1 MSEHQPLPIDDQHP
15 LLSGQQ
21 WMRRAALWSGA
32 IGVALLAIVFAKG
45 SDICYGLFEQLLAH
59 SRWWPLLVTP
69 LGFALLAWLTEGALR
84 ATRGSGIPQVMAALH
99 REEDITFRER
109 LLSLKVAAG
118 KLVLTLF
125 ALLVGASVGREGPT
139 VHVGAG
145 LMAWLARRFGFRD
158 PASISRFALAGGAAG
173 IAAAFNTPLAG
184 VMFAIEELA
193 GAFEHRF
200 SGALLTAVMVG
211 GVVSLG
217 LIGNYTYF
225 GRPAASLPLGEAWI
239 AVLATGV
246 IGGLAGGIFA
256 RTILFAA
263 GTLPGLLGK
272 LRKRSP
278 IALAALCGLAL
289 ALLGLASGDA
299 VYGTGYAQAREI
311 IAGSHVITPWF
322 GIEKWAANVV
332 SYVAGIPGGIFSPA
346 LAVGAGLG
354 ANLAP
359 FLPHSS
365 ATAVI
370 LLGMSAYLAG
380 VTQAP
385 LTSAVISMELT
396 DNHDFVLPIMAAC
409 LIGRAFSSMVCKVP
423 IYRAFAMQLVAAR
436 EAEVVA
442 ESTADAAAMASA
454 ADDAN
459 TASATT
465 ETLDGHNVIVDR
477 VPDADVELPLGD
489 DDQKTPPSDRAS

>member
-1 MSEHQPLPIDDQHP
+1 MTSESSILPVDDHHA
-15 LLSGQQ
+15 LLSAQR
-21 WMRRAALWSGA
+21 WKRRAVLWSGA
-32 IGVALLAIVFAKG
+32 ILVALAAIVFAKG
-45 SDICYGLFEQLLAH
+45 SDLCYTLFKQLLAH
-59 SRWWPLLVTP
+59 SRRWPLLVTP

-84 ATRGSGIPQVMAALH
+84 ATRGSGIPQVIAAVD
-99 REEDITFRER
+99 REDDSPFRER
-109 LLSLKVAAG
+109 LLALPVALG

-125 ALLVGASVGREGPT
+125 AMLVGASVGREGPT

-145 LMAWLARRFGFRD
+145 LMAWLSQRFGFRD
-158 PASISRFALAGGAAG
+158 TASISRFALAGGAAG

-200 SGALLTAVMVG
+200 SGALLTAVMIG

-217 LIGNYTYF
+217 LVGDYAYF
-225 GRPAASLPLGEAWI
+225 GKMSTSLPLGESWL

-246 IGGLAGGIFA
+246 VGGLAGGLFA
-256 RTILFAA
+256 RAILIASGGLPGILGRFRRSSPPAFAA
-263 GTLPGLLGK
+263 VCGLL
-272 LRKRSP
+272 
-278 IALAALCGLAL
+278 LAL
-289 ALLGLASGDA
+289 IGLSSGDA
-299 VYGTGYAQAREI
+299 VYGTGYEQARQI
-311 IAGSHVITPWF
+311 IAGGHAITPWF
-322 GIEKWAANVV
+322 GIDKWLANAV
-332 SYVAGIPGGIFSPA
+332 SYAAGIPGGIFSPA

-359 FLPHSS
+359 WLPHTP

-409 LIGRAFSSMVCKVP
+409 LLGRTFSSLVCKTP
-423 IYRAFAMQLVAAR
+423 IYRAFAQRLLQERKAQL
-436 EAEVVA
+436 
-442 ESTADAAAMASA
+442 
-454 ADDAN
+454 
-459 TASATT
+459 TT
-465 ETLDGHNVIVDR
+465 
-477 VPDADVELPLGD
+477 GD
-489 DDQKTPPSDRAS
+489 NPT

>member
-1 MSEHQPLPIDDQHP
+1 MLDWPQRVDHPASGYESPVLRARGDTTGMTEGPLLPIDDHHA
-15 LLSGQQ
+15 LLSLQR
-21 WMRRAALWSGA
+21 WKRRGAMWCGA
-32 IGVALLAIVFAKG
+32 IAVALIAIVFAKG
-45 SDICYGLFEQLLAH
+45 SDLCYGLFVSLLGN

-69 LGFALLAWLTEGALR
+69 VGFALLAWATQGTLR
-84 ATRGSGIPQVMAALH
+84 ATRGSGIPQVMAALS
-99 REEDITFRER
+99 REHDAPFRDR
-109 LLSLKVAAG
+109 LLALPVAAG

-125 ALLVGASVGREGPT
+125 AMLVGASVGREGPT

-145 LMAWLARRFGFRD
+145 LMAWLAQRFGFRD
-158 PASISRFALAGGAAG
+158 AAAISRFALAGGAVG

-217 LIGNYTYF
+217 LVGNYTYF
-225 GRPAASLPLGEAWI
+225 GRFSTSLPLGEAWL

-246 IGGLAGGIFA
+246 VGGLAGGLFS
-256 RTILFAA
+256 RTILMTASALPGVLGRFWRYSPVGFAA
-263 GTLPGLLGK
+263 
-272 LRKRSP
+272 
-278 IALAALCGLAL
+278 ACGLAL
-289 ALLGLASGDA
+289 ALLGVISGDA

-311 IAGSHVITPWF
+311 IAGSHVVTGWF
-322 GIEKWAANVV
+322 AIEKWLANLA
-332 SYVAGIPGGIFSPA
+332 SYAAGIPGGIFSPA

-359 FLPHSS
+359 WLPHTN

-409 LIGRAFSSMVCKVP
+409 LLGRTFSTLVCKTPV
-423 IYRAFAMQLVAAR
+423 YRAFAQRLTQER
-436 EAEVVA
+436 EREV
-442 ESTADAAAMASA
+442 DAQS
-454 ADDAN
+454 D
-459 TASATT
+459 
-465 ETLDGHNVIVDR
+465 ET
-477 VPDADVELPLGD
+477 
-489 DDQKTPPSDRAS
+489 

>member
-1 MSEHQPLPIDDQHP
+1 MNSESPILPVDDHHA
-15 LLSGQQ
+15 LLSGQR
-21 WMRRAALWSGA
+21 WKRRAALWIGA
-32 IGVALLAIVFAKG
+32 ILVALAAIVFAKG
-45 SDICYGLFEQLLAH
+45 SDLSYGLFKQLLAK

-84 ATRGSGIPQVMAALH
+84 ATRGSGIPQVIAAVD
-99 REEDITFRER
+99 REEDVSFRQR
-109 LLSLKVAAG
+109 LLALPVALG

-125 ALLVGASVGREGPT
+125 AMLVGASVGREGPT

-145 LMAWLARRFGFRD
+145 LMVWLAQRFGFRD
-158 PASISRFALAGGAAG
+158 AASISRFALAGGAAG

-200 SGALLTAVMVG
+200 SGALLTAVMIG

-217 LIGNYTYF
+217 LVGDYAYF
-225 GRPAASLPLGEAWI
+225 GRMSTSLPLGESWL

-246 IGGLAGGIFA
+246 IGGLAGGLFA
-256 RTILFAA
+256 RAILIASS
-263 GTLPGLLGK
+263 GLPGLLGK
-272 LRKRSP
+272 FRRFSP
-278 IALAALCGLAL
+278 PAFAAFCGLLL
-289 ALLGLASGDA
+289 ALIGLGSGDA
-299 VYGTGYAQAREI
+299 VYGTGYEQAREI
-311 IAGSHVITPWF
+311 IAGGHAITLWF
-322 GIEKWAANVV
+322 GVDKWLANAV

-346 LAVGAGLG
+346 LAVGAGIG

-359 FLPHSS
+359 WLPHTPV
-365 ATAVI
+365 TAVI

-409 LIGRAFSSMVCKVP
+409 LLGRTFSSLVCKTP
-423 IYRAFAMQLVAAR
+423 IYRAFAQRLLQER
-436 EAEVVA
+436 EAQV
-442 ESTADAAAMASA
+442 
-454 ADDAN
+454 
-459 TASATT
+459 TAS
-465 ETLDGHNVIVDR
+465 D
-477 VPDADVELPLGD
+477 
-489 DDQKTPPSDRAS
+489 KPS